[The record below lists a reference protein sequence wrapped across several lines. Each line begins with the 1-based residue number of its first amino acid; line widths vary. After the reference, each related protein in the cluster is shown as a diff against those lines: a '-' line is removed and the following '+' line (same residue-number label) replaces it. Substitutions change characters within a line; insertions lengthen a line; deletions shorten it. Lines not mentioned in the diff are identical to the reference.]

1 MKRITKMVV
10 SSMLIGALLAG
21 FVFAQSG
28 VAAPPFA
35 QTTATPSTQM
45 VASEVKDAL
54 LEALT
59 GPDGEYAAY
68 AMYTA
73 VIDTYGD
80 VEPYVTIR
88 EAEARHIAALERQLD
103 KYGIEYPTENPYL
116 GTAEAP
122 ASLQEAAIAWA
133 EGEVLNVE
141 LYDRLIAT
149 IPVSSYPDIVRVLN
163 NLRSAS
169 LEAHLPAFQA
179 AADNGGTLTPDE
191 MQNLD
196 LGHGGNGSGNSGGD
210 NSGKGNRDGRGM
222 SGRGRNRDNG

>member
-1 MKRITKMVV
+1 MKRITKMIV
-10 SSMLIGALLAG
+10 SVMLMGALLAG
-21 FVFAQSG
+21 LVFAQGG
-28 VAAPPFA
+28 VATSPST
-35 QTTATPSTQM
+35 QTTAATTTSTQT
-45 VASEVKDAL
+45 VAPEVKDAL

-59 GPDGEYAAY
+59 GPEGEYAAY

-103 KYGIEYPTENPYL
+103 KYGIEYPSENPYL
-116 GTAEAP
+116 GTVEAP

-133 EGEVLNVE
+133 EGEVANVE

-149 IPVSSYPDIVRVLN
+149 IPASSYPDIVRVLN

-169 LEAHLPAFQA
+169 RDAHLPAFQA
-179 AADNGGTLTPDE
+179 AADNGGTLTADQ

-196 LGHGGNGSGNSGGD
+196 LGHGGNGAGNGGR
-210 NSGKGNRDGRGM
+210 NTSRRVGRGGWGM
-222 SGRGRNRDNG
+222 RGRGGSRD

>member
-1 MKRITKMVV
+1 MKRITKMIVG
-10 SSMLIGALLAG
+10 SMLIGALLAG
-21 FVFAQSG
+21 FVFAQGG
-28 VAAPPFA
+28 VAAPST
-35 QTTATPSTQM
+35 QTTATTTTSTQT
-45 VASEVKDAL
+45 VAPEVKDAL

-88 EAEARHIAALERQLD
+88 EAEARHISALERQLD
-103 KYGIEYPTENPYL
+103 KYGIEYPTENSYL
-116 GTAEAP
+116 GIVEAP
-122 ASLQEAAIAWA
+122 ARLQEAAIAWA

-169 LEAHLPAFQA
+169 LDAHLPAFQA
-179 AADNGGTLTPDE
+179 AADNGGTLTADQMQSLNLRHNENGAGNRGWDE
-191 MQNLD
+191 
-196 LGHGGNGSGNSGGD
+196 G
-210 NSGKGNRDGRGM
+210 GKGNRGGRSMRGQ
-222 SGRGRNRDNG
+222 GRNRY

>member
-1 MKRITKMVV
+1 MKRITKMIV
-10 SSMLIGALLAG
+10 SAMLMGALFAG
-21 FVFAQSG
+21 LVFAQGG
-28 VAAPPFA
+28 VATSPST
-35 QTTATPSTQM
+35 QTTAATTTSTQT
-45 VASEVKDAL
+45 AAPEVEDVL

-59 GPDGEYAAY
+59 GPEGEYAAY

-88 EAEARHIAALERQLD
+88 EAEARHVAALERQLD
-103 KYGIEYPTENPYL
+103 KYGIEYPSENPYL
-116 GTAEAP
+116 ETVEAP

-133 EGEVLNVE
+133 EGEVANVE

-149 IPVSSYPDIVRVLN
+149 IPASSYPDIVRVLN

-179 AADNGGTLTPDE
+179 AADNGGTLTADQTQSLNLRHGESGAGDRGWDE
-191 MQNLD
+191 
-196 LGHGGNGSGNSGGD
+196 
-210 NSGKGNRDGRGM
+210 SGKTNRGGRGM
-222 SGRGRNRDNG
+222 RGQGRNCD

>member
-1 MKRITKMVV
+1 MKRITKMMV
-10 SSMLIGALLAG
+10 SAMLIGALFAG
-21 FVFAQSG
+21 LVFAQGG
-28 VAAPPFA
+28 VATSPSM
-35 QTTATPSTQM
+35 QTTTATTMSTQT

-59 GPDGEYAAY
+59 GPEGEYAAY

-73 VIDTYGD
+73 VIDAYGD

-103 KYGIEYPTENPYL
+103 KYGIEYPSENPYL
-116 GTAEAP
+116 GTVKAP

-133 EGEVLNVE
+133 EGEVANVG

-149 IPVSSYPDIVRVLN
+149 IPAFLYPDIVRVLN

-169 LEAHLPAFQA
+169 LDAHLPAFQV
-179 AADNGGTLTPDE
+179 AADNGGTLSADQ

-196 LGHGGNGSGNSGGD
+196 LGHGGNGAGNGGRVD
-210 NSGKGNRDGRGM
+210 ST
-222 SGRGRNRDNG
+222 RGRRDSRGGSCRSCGS